1 MLRVLDE
8 KLNLYHSTQLTVMD
22 KLHLGLWTMGNELNA
37 VANDAEWIYV
47 QKHQML
53 NCSLS

>member
-1 MLRVLDE
+1 MDRVQ
-8 KLNLYHSTQLTVMD
+8 N
-22 KLHLGLWTMGNELNA
+22 LGLWTMVKDFVLKA